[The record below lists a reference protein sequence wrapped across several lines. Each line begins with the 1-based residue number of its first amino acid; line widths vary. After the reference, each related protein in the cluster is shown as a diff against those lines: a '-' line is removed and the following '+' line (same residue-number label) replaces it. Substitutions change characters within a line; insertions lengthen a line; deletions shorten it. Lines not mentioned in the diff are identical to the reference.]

1 MTKNDSEN
9 WNRRDD
15 KRGWIFSNLTFLILM
30 ELHTT
35 INDNGL
41 TCNVV

>member
-9 WNRRDD
+9 WNRGDD
-15 KRGWIFSNLTFLILM
+15 KRGWIIFQPQFFILM

-35 INDNGL
+35 IDDNGL

>member
-1 MTKNDSEN
+1 MTPKIGIVEM
-9 WNRRDD
+9 
-15 KRGWIFSNLTFLILM
+15 KKEVGFFSNLTFLILM

>member
-1 MTKNDSEN
+1 MIKEV
-9 WNRRDD
+9 
-15 KRGWIFSNLTFLILM
+15 GFFPNLTFLILM